1 MGMEKKNE
9 RRERPESERAAE
21 RVSEALE
28 RGVPEERLDPADAE
42 RTVHATVS
50 PQPEPDERPGLPD
63 EDPGSR

>member
-28 RGVPEERLDPADAE
+28 RGVPEELLDPADAE
-42 RTVHATVS
+42 RTAHATVS
-50 PQPEPDERPGLPD
+50 PQPEPDERPDLPD
-63 EDPGSR
+63 GDAESR